1 MAQLLPTATLSYSTS
16 QLPEAVSSLL
26 RQLSDTCVS
35 DQSLDLDYV
44 RSFFSSSLGWERKD
58 VLQNLKG
65 QLLEPENLSTL
76 SHHIQLQMAGKVS
89 SFPLFF
95 HDTYGQ
101 RVTILVHPR
110 PLRLSDGSK
119 QISSTLSLGSDI
131 YPTQKQSDRQRL
143 NLLAILDKLPEF
155 VALVTPQFTLRY
167 INKPFREQVQLTT
180 GDSCYHAF
188 TGNTEHSGKPSHPYL
203 PPFDVFETGSPSF
216 SAWKSPRS
224 GRSYR
229 FLSYPFTDTDGEQ
242 LILLMG
248 LDITQLTRFQEK
260 LAITERQYHLITN
273 NLSLAIAVVDGQRNI
288 TAANRQF
295 RKWFKLQNESYPV
308 SCPSILTTLDEAGEC
323 LLDKTTSL
331 TILDGKEHECE
342 FTTTLDGAETTF
354 RITACPLHR
363 TKLFSS
369 AIILLEDIT
378 EKKKIAQRTQQMRKL
393 EAMSTLA
400 AGIAHEINQPLSALQ
415 LYASGLDLMVEQRGT
430 VPTEILQERLGWI
443 LRETGTIEDI
453 ITHMR
458 SLVRHQG
465 SFPLQRSD
473 VNYAVV
479 QSLTLLQSKLETRN
493 VDIHEELQDNL
504 PHVLA
509 LPIQLEQIVI
519 NIVMNAAHAL
529 ENEERQRSI
538 TITTRET
545 DDGYVQLSIRDNGPG
560 LKGLGEKIF
569 DPFFTTKESGKNMGL
584 GLALVHTFVTS
595 WEGTITAE
603 SPLSDN
609 HGTLIKILLPQA
621 PAA

>member
-26 RQLSDTCVS
+26 RQLSDTCAS

-44 RSFFSSSLGWERKD
+44 RNFFSSSLGWERKD

-95 HDTYGQ
+95 LDTYGQ

-110 PLRLSDGSK
+110 PLRLADGSK

-180 GDSCYHAF
+180 GDSCYYAF
-188 TGNTEHSGKPSHPYL
+188 TGNAELSGTPTHPYL

-308 SCPSILTTLDEAGEC
+308 SCPPILTTLDEDGEC

-331 TILDGKEHECE
+331 TISDGKEHECE
-342 FTTTLDGAETTF
+342 FSTALDGAETTF

-400 AGIAHEINQPLSALQ
+400 AGIAHEINQPLSALR
-415 LYASGLDLMVEQRGT
+415 LYASGLDLMVEQRGS

-493 VDIHEELQDNL
+493 VSIHEELQDNL
-504 PHVLA
+504 PPVLA

-529 ENEERQRSI
+529 EDEEGRRSI

-595 WEGTITAE
+595 WEGTITAK

>member
-1 MAQLLPTATLSYSTS
+1 MAQLQPPQIPLFTS
-16 QLPEAVSSLL
+16 SLLPEAVSNLL
-26 RQLSDTCVS
+26 RQLSDTCSS

-44 RSFFSSSLGWERKD
+44 RSFLSSVLGWSRKD
-58 VLQNLKG
+58 VLPNLKT
-65 QLLEPENLSTL
+65 QLVEPENLATI
-76 SHHIQLQMAGKVS
+76 SHHMVLQKKGKIS

-95 HDTYGQ
+95 NDMYGQ

-110 PLRLSDGSK
+110 PLRLSGGDK
-119 QISSTLSLGSDI
+119 IISSTLSLGSDT
-131 YPTQKQSDRQRL
+131 YPRKNQSDRQRL

-167 INKPFREQVQLTT
+167 INKPFREQVQLSV
-180 GDSCYHAF
+180 GDSCYSAF
-188 TGNTEHSGKPSHPYL
+188 TGNTESAEAPTHPYL

-273 NLSLAIAVVDGQRNI
+273 NLSLGIAVVDGQRNI

-295 RKWFKLQNESYPV
+295 RNWFTIHNESYPV
-308 SCPSILTTLDEAGEC
+308 SCPQPLTLEDENGEC
-323 LLDKTTSL
+323 VLDKTASL
-331 TILDGKEHECE
+331 TLNDGKEHECE
-342 FTTTLDGAETTF
+342 FSTTLNDTEVTF

-363 TKLFSS
+363 TKQFSS

-378 EKKKIAQRTQQMRKL
+378 EKKKIALRTQQMRKL

-400 AGIAHEINQPLSALQ
+400 AGIAHEINQPLSALR

-430 VPTEILQERLGWI
+430 VPIDILQERLEWI
-443 LRETGTIEDI
+443 LRETATIEDI

-465 SFPLQRSD
+465 AFPLQPSD
-473 VNYAVV
+473 TNAAVLQAV
-479 QSLTLLQSKLETRN
+479 TLLQSKLETRN
-493 VDIHEELQDNL
+493 IQLRTKLQPNL
-504 PHVLA
+504 PKVLA

-519 NIVMNAAHAL
+519 NIVMNAVHAL
-529 ENEERQRSI
+529 ETIDGAKEI
-538 TITTRET
+538 TVTTCET
-545 DDGYVQLSIRDNGPG
+545 DNDTVLLSIEDSGPG
-560 LKGLGEKIF
+560 LNGLGEKIF

-595 WEGTITAE
+595 WEGTITAT
-603 SPLSDN
+603 SPLADN
-609 HGTLIKILLPQA
+609 KGTLITILLPQA
-621 PAA
+621 TTV

>member
-1 MAQLLPTATLSYSTS
+1 MAQLLQAPTASYTS
-16 QLPEAVSSLL
+16 SPLPDAVSTLL
-26 RQLSDTCVS
+26 RQLSDTCSS

-44 RSFFSSSLGWERKD
+44 RGFLSSALGWPRKD
-58 VLQNLKG
+58 VLHYLQT
-65 QLLEPENLSTL
+65 QLLETDNLTTI
-76 SHHIQLQMAGKVS
+76 SHQLQLQTAGKLH
-89 SFPLFF
+89 SFPLHFIDM
-95 HDTYGQ
+95 HQ
-101 RVTILVHPR
+101 QQVTVLVHPR
-110 PLRLSDGSK
+110 PLRFADGTK
-119 QISSTLSLGSDI
+119 RISSTLSLESNF
-131 YPTQKQSDRQRL
+131 PAQERCNRQHL

-167 INKPFREQVQLTT
+167 INKPFREQVQLTE
-180 GDSCYHAF
+180 GDCCYGAF
-188 TGNTEHSGKPSHPYL
+188 TGHTKSSAEPTHPYL

-229 FLSYPFTDTDGEQ
+229 FLSYPFTDSDGAQ

-273 NLSLAIAVVDGQRNI
+273 NLSLAIAVIDEQRNI

-295 RKWFKLQNESYPV
+295 RNWFAINTESYPV
-308 SCPSILTTLDEAGEC
+308 SCPAALTEEDESGEC
-323 LLDKTTSL
+323 ILDKTTSL
-331 TILDGKEHECE
+331 TIQDGKEHECE
-342 FTTTLDGAETTF
+342 FSTVRNGAHITF

-400 AGIAHEINQPLSALQ
+400 AGIAHEINQPLSALR
-415 LYASGLDLMVEQRGT
+415 LYASGLDLMVEQRGS
-430 VPTEILQERLGWI
+430 VPVDILQERLEWI

-473 VNYAVV
+473 LNHAVS
-479 QSLTLLQSKLETRN
+479 QALNLLQSKLDTRAVRIETQ
-493 VDIHEELQDNL
+493 LQPDL
-504 PHVLA
+504 SPVLA

-529 ENEERQRSI
+529 ESIEEERRI
-538 TITTRET
+538 IITTYDSE
-545 DDGYVQLSIRDNGPG
+545 DGYVRLSIEDNGPG
-560 LKGLGEKIF
+560 LQGLGEKIF

-595 WEGTITAE
+595 WEGTITAT
-603 SPLSDN
+603 SPLCEN
-609 HGTLIKILLPQA
+609 KGTVIKISLPQA
-621 PAA
+621 PAI

>member
-1 MAQLLPTATLSYSTS
+1 MAQLLPTTTRSYSSS
-16 QLPEAVSSLL
+16 QLPEAVSTLL
-26 RQLSDTCVS
+26 RQLSDTCLS

-44 RSFFSSSLGWERKD
+44 RCFLSSSLGWERKE
-58 VLQNLKG
+58 VLANLKE

-76 SHHIQLQMAGKVS
+76 THHIQLQTAGKVS
-89 SFPLFF
+89 TFPLFF
-95 HDTYGQ
+95 LDSYGQ
-101 RVTILVHPR
+101 RVTILVHSR
-110 PLRLSDGSK
+110 PLRLPDGSK
-119 QISSTLSLGSDI
+119 KISSTLSLGSDSN
-131 YPTQKQSDRQRL
+131 PTQKQSNRQRL

-167 INKPFREQVQLTT
+167 INKPFRNQVQLNV

-188 TGNTEHSGKPSHPYL
+188 TGNSESTGTPTHPYL

-229 FLSYPFTDTDGEQ
+229 FLSYPFTDTDGDQ

-273 NLSLAIAVVDGQRNI
+273 NLSLAIAVIDGQRNI
-288 TAANRQF
+288 TAANSQF
-295 RKWFKLQNESYPV
+295 RNWFKLQNESYPV
-308 SCPSILTTLDEAGEC
+308 SCPSILTKEDENGKS

-331 TILDGKEHECE
+331 TIHDGKEHECE
-342 FTTTLDGAETTF
+342 FSTTRDGAELTF

-400 AGIAHEINQPLSALQ
+400 AGIAHEINQPLSALR
-415 LYASGLDLMVEQRGT
+415 LYASGLDMMVEQRGA
-430 VPTEILQERLGWI
+430 VPPEILQERLQWI
-443 LRETGTIEDI
+443 LHETGTIEDI

-465 SFPLQRSD
+465 AIPLQHSD
-473 VNYAVV
+473 VNQAVT
-479 QSLTLLQSKLETRN
+479 QALGMLQSKLDSRN
-493 VDIHEELQDNL
+493 ICIEEQLQDSL
-504 PHVLA
+504 PPVLA

-519 NIVMNAAHAL
+519 NVVMNAAHAL
-529 ENEERQRSI
+529 ELCSEQRCI
-538 TITTRET
+538 TITTLET
-545 DDGYVQLSIRDNGPG
+545 DDKQVLLSIRDNGPG
-560 LKGLGEKIF
+560 LKGLGDKIF

-595 WEGTITAE
+595 WGGTITAE

-609 HGTLIKILLPQA
+609 KGTLIKILLPQA
-621 PAA
+621 PSA

>member
-1 MAQLLPTATLSYSTS
+1 MAQLLPTATLSHSTS

-26 RQLSDTCVS
+26 RQLSDTCAS
-35 DQSLDLDYV
+35 DQSLDLNYV
-44 RSFFSSSLGWERKD
+44 RSFFSSTLGWERKN

-65 QLLEPENLSTL
+65 QLLKPENLSTL
-76 SHHIQLQMAGKVS
+76 SHHIQLQMAGKVG

-95 HDTYGQ
+95 LDTYGQ

-110 PLRLSDGSK
+110 PLRLPDGSK

-167 INKPFREQVQLTT
+167 INKPFREQVQLTI
-180 GDSCYHAF
+180 GDSCYYAF
-188 TGNTEHSGKPSHPYL
+188 TGNAENSGTPTHPYL

-288 TAANRQF
+288 TAANRLF

-308 SCPSILTTLDEAGEC
+308 SCPPILTKVDEDGEC

-331 TILDGKEHECE
+331 TIQDGKEHECE
-342 FTTTLDGAETTF
+342 FSTTLGGTETTF

-400 AGIAHEINQPLSALQ
+400 AGIAHEINQPLSALR

-430 VPTEILQERLGWI
+430 VPAEILQERLGWI

-493 VDIHEELQDNL
+493 VSIHEELQDNL
-504 PHVLA
+504 PPVLA

-529 ENEERQRSI
+529 ENKEGQRNI
-538 TITTRET
+538 MITTRET

-603 SPLSDN
+603 SPLSNN

>member
-1 MAQLLPTATLSYSTS
+1 MTQLLPTATPSYSST
-16 QLPEAVSSLL
+16 QLPEAVSCLL
-26 RQLSDTCVS
+26 RQLSDSCSS

-44 RSFFSSSLGWERKD
+44 RSFLSSSLGWERKD
-58 VLQNLKG
+58 VLQNLKI
-65 QLLEPENLSTL
+65 QLLQPENLSTL
-76 SHHIQLQMAGKVS
+76 SHHIQLQVAGKVN

-95 HDTYGQ
+95 YDSYGQ
-101 RVTILVHPR
+101 KVTILVHPR
-110 PLRLSDGSK
+110 PLRLPDGSK
-119 QISSTLSLGSDI
+119 VISSTLSLGSDI

-167 INKPFREQVQLTT
+167 INKPFSEQVQLKI

-188 TGNTEHSGKPSHPYL
+188 TGNTDYSGTPTHPYL

-273 NLSLAIAVVDGQRNI
+273 NLSLAIAVIDGQQNI
-288 TAANRQF
+288 TAANSQF
-295 RKWFKLQNESYPV
+295 RNWFKLHDESYPV
-308 SCPSILTTLDEAGEC
+308 SCPSILTKLDEDGEC
-323 LLDKTTSL
+323 LLDKTTNL
-331 TILDGKEHECE
+331 TIKDGQEHECE
-342 FTTTLDGAETTF
+342 FSTSRDGTEYTF

-378 EKKKIAQRTQQMRKL
+378 EKKKVAQRTQQLRKL

-400 AGIAHEINQPLSALQ
+400 AGIAHEINQPLSALR
-415 LYASGLDLMVEQRGT
+415 LYASGLDLMVEKHDT

-443 LRETGTIEDI
+443 LRETATIEDI
-453 ITHMR
+453 IRHMR

-465 SFPLQRSD
+465 SFPLQQSD
-473 VNYAVV
+473 VNHAVM
-479 QSLTLLQSKLETRN
+479 QTLTLLQSKLDTQSITVQEQ
-493 VDIHEELQDNL
+493 LQDNL
-504 PHVLA
+504 PYVLA
-509 LPIQLEQIVI
+509 LPIQLEQTVI
-519 NIVMNAAHAL
+519 NIVMNAVHAL
-529 ENEERQRSI
+529 ENTEGERRIS
-538 TITTRET
+538 ITTRET
-545 DDGYVQLSIRDNGPG
+545 DDGYILLSIRDNGPG
-560 LKGLGEKIF
+560 LKGLGDKIF

-603 SPLSDN
+603 SPLADN
-609 HGTLIKILLPQA
+609 KGTLIKILLPKA
-621 PAA
+621 PSA

>member
-26 RQLSDTCVS
+26 RQLSDTCAS

-95 HDTYGQ
+95 LDTYGQ

-110 PLRLSDGSK
+110 PLRLPDGSK

-188 TGNTEHSGKPSHPYL
+188 TGNTETSGTPTHPYL

-308 SCPSILTTLDEAGEC
+308 SCPPILTTLNEDGEC

-342 FTTTLDGAETTF
+342 FSTTLDGTETTF

-400 AGIAHEINQPLSALQ
+400 AGIAHEINQPLSALR

-430 VPTEILQERLGWI
+430 VPTETLQERLGWI

-493 VDIHEELQDNL
+493 IDIREELQENL
-504 PHVLA
+504 PPVLA

-529 ENEERQRSI
+529 ENEEGQRNI
-538 TITTRET
+538 TITSRET

>member
-1 MAQLLPTATLSYSTS
+1 MAQLLPTTTRSHSS
-16 QLPEAVSSLL
+16 PQLPEAVSTLL
-26 RQLSDTCVS
+26 RQLSDTCLS

-44 RSFFSSSLGWERKD
+44 RCFLSSSLGWERKE
-58 VLQNLKG
+58 VLTNLKE

-76 SHHIQLQMAGKVS
+76 THHIQLQTAGKVS
-89 SFPLFF
+89 TFPLFF
-95 HDTYGQ
+95 LDSYGQ
-101 RVTILVHPR
+101 RVTILVHSR
-110 PLRLSDGSK
+110 PLRLPDGSK
-119 QISSTLSLGSDI
+119 KISSTLSLGSDSN
-131 YPTQKQSDRQRL
+131 PTQKQSNRQRL

-167 INKPFREQVQLTT
+167 INKPFRSQVQLNV

-188 TGNTEHSGKPSHPYL
+188 TGNSESTGTPTHPYL

-229 FLSYPFTDTDGEQ
+229 FLSYPFTDTDGDQ

-273 NLSLAIAVVDGQRNI
+273 NLSLAIAVIDGQRNI

-295 RKWFKLQNESYPV
+295 RNWFKLQNESYPV
-308 SCPSILTTLDEAGEC
+308 SCPSILTKEDENGES

-331 TILDGKEHECE
+331 TIHDGEEHECE
-342 FTTTLDGAETTF
+342 FSTTRDGTELTF

-400 AGIAHEINQPLSALQ
+400 AGIAHEINQPLSALR
-415 LYASGLDLMVEQRGT
+415 LYASGLDMMVEQRGA
-430 VPTEILQERLGWI
+430 VPPEILQERLQWI
-443 LRETGTIEDI
+443 LHETGTIEDI

-465 SFPLQRSD
+465 AIPLQHSD
-473 VNYAVV
+473 VNLAVT
-479 QSLTLLQSKLETRN
+479 QTLGMLQGKLDSRN
-493 VDIHEELQDNL
+493 IYIEENLQELL
-504 PHVLA
+504 PPVLA

-519 NIVMNAAHAL
+519 NVVMNAAHAL
-529 ENEERQRSI
+529 EHCSEQRCI
-538 TITTRET
+538 TITTLET
-545 DDGYVQLSIRDNGPG
+545 DDKQVLLTIRDNGSG
-560 LKGLGEKIF
+560 LNGLGDKIF

-595 WEGTITAE
+595 WGGTITAE

-609 HGTLIKILLPQA
+609 KGTLIKILLPQA
-621 PAA
+621 PSA